1 MNTYTIGTRYQ
12 IRTPRLSLKRFG
24 DAQKMIRRLGDPA
37 YDNVSKSWAGTCED
51 AQDRENLYFLG
62 TTYACDI
69 AAVRDDDER
78 AELLA
83 ELARVNA
90 RRREILTVLGAEGA
104 EAEQS

>member
-12 IRTPRLSLKRFG
+12 IRIARLSSKRFG
-24 DAQKMIRRLGDPA
+24 VIKRLGDPA

-51 AQDRENLYFLG
+51 ARDQENLYWLG

-69 AAVRDDDER
+69 SPVRDDDER

-90 RRREILTVLGAEGA
+90 RRREILTVLGAE
-104 EAEQS
+104 AEQS

>member
-12 IRTPRLSLKRFG
+12 IRIARLSSKRFG
-24 DAQKMIRRLGDPA
+24 DAQKLIKRLGDPA
-37 YDNVSKSWAGTCED
+37 YDNVSKSWGGTCED
-51 AQDRENLYFLG
+51 AQDRENLYWLG

-69 AAVRDDDER
+69 SPVRDDDER

-90 RRREILTVLGAEGA
+90 RRREILTVLGAE
-104 EAEQS
+104 AEQS

>member
-12 IRTPRLSLKRFG
+12 IRTPRLSSKRFG
-24 DAQKMIRRLGDPA
+24 DAQKMIKRLGDPA

-51 AQDRENLYFLG
+51 ARDQENLYWLG
-62 TTYACDI
+62 TAYACDI
-69 AAVRDDDER
+69 SPVRDDDER

-90 RRREILTVLGAEGA
+90 RRREILTVLGAE
-104 EAEQS
+104 AEQS